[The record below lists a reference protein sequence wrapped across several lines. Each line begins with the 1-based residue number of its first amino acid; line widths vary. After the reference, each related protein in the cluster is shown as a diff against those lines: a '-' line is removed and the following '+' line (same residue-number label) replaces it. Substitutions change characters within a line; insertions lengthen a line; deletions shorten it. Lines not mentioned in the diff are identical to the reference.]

1 MSLSQ
6 RHVDN
11 SKASQTEPSQAN
23 PLFVNLNA
31 NYMRQPTLCGLFT
44 CNWYLREEC
53 NCDCVSVNVTAAD
66 TGDCNCNCDCV
77 RERAS
82 ERTNEWD
89 SIRFGNFKMCLPN
102 TYIMYEQT
110 VNTALA
116 KLSRLWS
123 SKIFVWMRNIVQIHG
138 HKSRQ
143 PLFFFVVYASISDF
157 WGPFAP
163 SRILNCFCLFS
174 CANVVHVEFLAKYYD
189 ETDKKQQQHLTD
201 SPCNGWMHMHFRHQH
216 RILIIISMNFAMKT
230 SVNLCLL
237 MPRST
242 HVMPEGLEN
251 S

>member
-143 PLFFFVVYASISDF
+143 PLFFLLFMLPFRISGGHLHRRVFWIVSVYFRVQMWCMLNFWPNIMTKREKTTTASRRLAMQRMNAYAF
-157 WGPFAP
+157 QTPAP
-163 SRILNCFCLFS
+163 HFDNHFNEL
-174 CANVVHVEFLAKYYD
+174 
-189 ETDKKQQQHLTD
+189 
-201 SPCNGWMHMHFRHQH
+201 CN
-216 RILIIISMNFAMKT
+216 
-230 SVNLCLL
+230 
-237 MPRST
+237 
-242 HVMPEGLEN
+242 EN
-251 S
+251 KR